1 MEEYVIKCIF
11 NNNIDWANIVMAV
24 TSILNIIIIVVIFK
38 NEQSANNKKEKRDE
52 KKSWYNL
59 LGIQEMTVT
68 ISKELDD
75 LKEKAILFHDGSSI
89 SQDEILSINKSF
101 EDKLLKY
108 KNEYLT
114 IVDCL
119 DSKTVCSLTSEFQI
133 IQDELYS
140 IMQFI
145 IGEKAMGCKTNS
157 QDIIIRYNN
166 LRKQLVKM
174 SINLV

>member
-1 MEEYVIKCIF
+1 MVKCIF
-11 NNNIDWANIVMAV
+11 NNDVDLTNIVMAV
-24 TSILNIIIIVVIFK
+24 TSVLNLIIIVIIFK
-38 NEQSANNKKEKRDE
+38 NEQAANKKKEKRDE

-89 SQDEILSINKSF
+89 SQDEIISINKSF
-101 EDKLLKY
+101 EDKFLKY

-119 DSKTVCSLTSEFQI
+119 DSNVVSKLTSEFQS
-133 IQDELYS
+133 IQDELYA

-145 IGEKAMGCKTNS
+145 IGDKAMGCKTNS
-157 QDIIIRYNN
+157 QDIIIKYNK